1 MFAIKGTNTEWVIP
15 FRKEAITDCFP
26 LIRCAGNLRNKD
38 FSFQLNVGGAAP
50 VQDQAAYQEDGPDFE
65 PQDNEAFEINLKKS
79 TSMPLDS
86 TKKRK
91 TESRVAIWDISIP
104 NLRKLGLCESPWD

>member
-15 FRKEAITDCFP
+15 FREEAITDGFP
-26 LIRCAGNLRNKD
+26 LIRCAGNPRNKD

-65 PQDNEAFEINLKKS
+65 PQDNEALEISLKKS
-79 TSMPLDS
+79 TKIPMDS
-86 TKKRK
+86 AKKK
-91 TESRVAIWDISIP
+91 E
-104 NLRKLGLCESPWD
+104 N